1 MAGGKTLAGAWFST
15 NENENVENMVDRG
28 GKSQYNAICIN
39 MWPRAALD
47 REARRQRAGTGRALP
62 DSGPRR
68 GNGVLHISVS
78 VGKALDHAGY
88 RTE

>member
-1 MAGGKTLAGAWFST
+1 M
-15 NENENVENMVDRG
+15 ENVVDMG
-28 GKSQYNAICIN
+28 GKSQYNAICMN
-39 MWPRAALD
+39 MWPRAAWD
-47 REARRQRAGTGRALP
+47 RKARRQRAGAGRPSP

>member
-1 MAGGKTLAGAWFST
+1 
-15 NENENVENMVDRG
+15 MVDIG
-28 GKSQYNAICIN
+28 GKSQYNAIYMN
-39 MWPRAALD
+39 MQPHAARS
-47 REARRQRAGTGRALP
+47 REARRQRAGTGRPPP